1 MSLRLMVGASPRLA
15 PTMNFVHLRLKV
27 IFSMFA
33 DCLQIFLKSQFSCLV
48 PVFLVLLPSTCLS
61 YTISITSI

>member
-33 DCLQIFLKSQFSCLV
+33 DFSQISILV
-48 PVFLVLLPSTCLS
+48 SRTCLFS
-61 YTISITSI
+61 LFSSHSFTISITSI